1 MGAGSGGGTGR
12 TPAVRQWIAAGL
24 VLAAIPAGLT
34 AGFLQTDEAVAWL
47 AAGSTLACAVVLLAG
62 SPPGGPAA
70 PLWRLMGLGVGVW
83 GGSLA
88 ALAWSYQSVVDVP
101 LPNAADAPWLG
112 GVLVV
117 GGAVILMAG
126 ARAYRNDNI
135 ARIDAAIVGIGAGV
149 VLVAFVWP
157 DLRDADLASGA
168 IWVGIASGALAA
180 FLTGS
185 AVRLAITGASRLAAG
200 RFAIEAVL
208 AIAAG
213 TTLLRTTQLGLTD
226 AGTGQVGAGLAVA
239 AAWVLAGAAVH
250 PSASRITEREHRR
263 AHDLGHLRLALLTL
277 ATASGPICAI
287 VQHLRGEP
295 VDGLLLG
302 GFTTLLLVLVAVR
315 LELVVRSSQA
325 QARREVLVRDAAGAI
340 GTTHDGPGIRQVVLD
355 VAGRLA
361 GDDVRY
367 VAWVAVNERGAIYP
381 TELVGPHGVLER
393 AESGIDGAL
402 SQVERI
408 GERPARY
415 VDDTGDEVVLAPI
428 LCRISPRAG
437 VVVACSGRVPDEL
450 DESLAILGT
459 QAALALD
466 ALVQS
471 EELHE
476 KRSEARFQQLVRH
489 TSDAVLIV
497 GRDGRIRYQTPS
509 VVRVLGYLAVDLD
522 GAELERIVHPDAV
535 PHVSAFL
542 DQLVHGASETVRT
555 IDGRLLRAD
564 DSVIHA
570 EIVGVHLLDN
580 PDVNGIVLTIRDVTG
595 RRTLEDQLRHQA
607 FHDALTGL
615 SNRAL
620 FLDRVEHALARIR
633 RSDSPIPAVAFIDL
647 DDFKLVNDSLGHGA
661 GDELLRAVADRLRGC
676 LRSGDTPARLGG
688 DEFAVLLEDA
698 PDTQAVVEVA
708 ERILDSL
715 HEPIVVEGREVYA
728 RASIGIATRL
738 GPTTT
743 PDELMRNAD
752 LAMYTAK
759 ANGKGCIELFEP
771 SMHHRAVDR
780 LAIRGE
786 LERAVQQGDIDV
798 AYQPIVRLDTG
809 EVVAFEAL
817 ARWTHPERGPVS
829 PAEFVPI
836 AEDTG
841 LIVPLGQRVLE
852 DACHQ
857 LGSWLAANPTA
868 SWQMSVN
875 LSARQLLAPDL
886 VTVVQSTTEQAG
898 LQPASLILELTESVL
913 LADSERVLRRLHRL
927 KDLGVQIAID
937 DFGTG
942 YSSLSYLQR
951 VPFDI
956 LKIDRAF
963 VSTLRHED
971 PQATLVRTI
980 MDLGR
985 TLGRTAI
992 AEGIEEQIE
1001 LDGLLLL
1008 GCELGQGR
1016 HFGAP
1021 VSAHELEETLTLVPP
1036 PTGTSEL
1043 AG

>member
-1 MGAGSGGGTGR
+1 MGASSGPTTGVA
-12 TPAVRQWIAAGL
+12 PARRRWIAAAL
-24 VLAAIPAGLT
+24 VLLSIPAGLT
-34 AGFLQTDEAVAWL
+34 AGIIQSDLAVAWL
-47 AAGSTLACAVVLLAG
+47 LAG
-62 SPPGGPAA
+62 SALLSSLLLLAAA
-70 PLWRLMGLGVGVW
+70 PARGASARPWQLLGLGVGVW
-83 GGSLA
+83 AGGLA
-88 ALAWSYQSVVDVP
+88 AVASTYEEGATLSVPNLSHGPQLTGLAVAG
-101 LPNAADAPWLG
+101 L
-112 GVLVV
+112 
-117 GGAVILMAG
+117 AVAVMAVQ
-126 ARAYRNDNI
+126 RASRDDWI
-135 ARIDAAIVGIGAGV
+135 ARIDASIVGIGAGV
-149 VLVAFVWP
+149 VLTALLWP
-157 DLRDADLASGA
+157 ALRDADLPRDAMA
-168 IWVGIASGALAA
+168 VGIAGGVVAA
-180 FLTGS
+180 FLVGAS
-185 AVRLAITGASRLAAG
+185 ARLAITGASRLPAG

-208 AIAAG
+208 GLAAG
-213 TTLLRTTQLGLTD
+213 STLLWTSELELTD
-226 AGTGQVGAGLAVA
+226 VDPGRGGAGLCVA
-239 AAWVLAGAAVH
+239 AVLILSAAAIH
-250 PSASRITEREHRR
+250 PSASRVTEREHRP
-263 AHDLGHLRLALLTL
+263 AHDLSHARLAVLTL
-277 ATASGPICAI
+277 ASASAPLTGV
-287 VQHLRGEP
+287 VQHLSGEP

-302 GFTTLLLVLVAVR
+302 GFTTFLLVLVAIR

-325 QARREVLVRDAAGAI
+325 QARREVTVRDAAGAL
-340 GTTHDGPGIRQVVLD
+340 GSSRDAPAIREATLD
-355 VAGRLA
+355 AARELLGHQL
-361 GDDVRY
+361 RY
-367 VAWVAVNERGAIYP
+367 VAWISVNERGAIYP
-381 TELVGPHGVLER
+381 TELIGPEGPIDRADSGVDEAL
-393 AESGIDGAL
+393 AQIDTLG
-402 SQVERI
+402 V
-408 GERPARY
+408 RPVR
-415 VDDTGDEVVLAPI
+415 VLDRSRDEVVIAPI
-428 LCRISPRAG
+428 PCRVTQPAG
-437 VVVACSGRVPDEL
+437 IAAATLGRVPEEV

-466 ALVQS
+466 ALVQA

-489 TSDAVLIV
+489 SSDAVLII
-497 GRDGRIRYQTPS
+497 GSDGRIRYQTPS

-522 GAELERIVHPDAV
+522 GAALERVLHPDAIA
-535 PHVSAFL
+535 HVASFL
-542 DQLVHGASETVRT
+542 DRLVHAPPETVRT
-555 IDGRLLRAD
+555 VDARLLRAD

-620 FLDRVEHALARIR
+620 FLDRVDHALARIR

-698 PDTQAVVEVA
+698 PDTKAVVEVA

-715 HEPIVVEGREVYA
+715 HAPIVIDGREVYA
-728 RASIGIATRL
+728 RASIGIATRR

-743 PDELMRNAD
+743 PEELLRNAD

-759 ANGKGCIELFEP
+759 ANGKGCIEMFEP
-771 SMHHRAVDR
+771 DMHLRAVDR

-786 LERAVQQGDIDV
+786 LERAVERHEIDV

-809 EVVAFEAL
+809 ELVAFEAL
-817 ARWTHPERGPVS
+817 ARWTHPERGAVS

-841 LIVPLGQRVLE
+841 LIVALGQQVLE
-852 DACHQ
+852 QACAQ
-857 LGSWLAANPTA
+857 LGVWLAANPQA
-868 SWQMSVN
+868 GWQMSVN

-886 VTVVQSTTEQAG
+886 VTSVRATAEAAG
-898 LQPASLILELTESVL
+898 LEPSSIILELTESVL

-963 VSTLRHED
+963 VAALRLED
-971 PQATLVRTI
+971 PQTTLVRTI
-980 MDLGR
+980 MDLSR

-992 AEGIEEQIE
+992 AEGIEEQTE
-1001 LDGLLLL
+1001 LDGLLSL
-1008 GCELGQGR
+1008 GCELGQGL
-1016 HFGAP
+1016 HFGGA
-1021 VSAHELEETLTLVPP
+1021 VDAVTLEHDLGLVQA
-1036 PTGTSEL
+1036 T
-1043 AG
+1043 A